1 MFVIFLG
8 VEGSIFSHPFEA
20 ALAMFM
26 MSLGEFGDFYNSF
39 DETDHHILA
48 IVWYWC
54 RVWCYNF
61 IVSQT

>member
-8 VEGSIFSHPFEA
+8 VEGSVFSNPFEA
-20 ALAMFM
+20 VLAMFM

-48 IVWYWC
+48 IVRYID
-54 RVWCYNF
+54 
-61 IVSQT
+61 IVGTIM